1 MNIQKEMKVYDLM
14 HRLESSKNYLF
25 SDDERSKEERQE
37 LAEFIY
43 NNLDKLD
50 EFELKTIAL
59 KCMSNKDIKRY
70 LLSYEL
76 KNYNIKCVEKMSLD
90 QFLLIALS
98 YLNRYQWKAGGFF
111 IEDDQ
116 WTVYR
121 HGDYDLSTNVRAN
134 EILFENTVYFT
145 YSHDYDTVSYLD
157 SLTDILNSIATNISV
172 EIRENRE
179 GKIVH
184 LLIWATDKN
193 MMIDDIVSL

>member
-1 MNIQKEMKVYDLM
+1 MDLQKEMKVYDFM

-25 SDDERSKEERQE
+25 PDDEKPKEERQE
-37 LAEFIY
+37 LAEFIH
-43 NNLDKLD
+43 NNLYKLD
-50 EFELKTIAL
+50 EIELKNIVL
-59 KCMSNKDIKRY
+59 KCMTSKDIIKY

-76 KNYNIKCVEKMSLD
+76 KNYNIKCVEQMSLD
-90 QFLLIALS
+90 EFLPIALS

-121 HGDYDLSTNVRAN
+121 HGDYDMNTDVKEN
-134 EILFENTVYFT
+134 EILFENTIYFT
-145 YSHDYDTVSYLD
+145 YSHDHDTAFYLD
-157 SLTDILNSIATNISV
+157 NLIDILNSIASNIDV

-193 MMIDDIVSL
+193 LNIDDIVSL